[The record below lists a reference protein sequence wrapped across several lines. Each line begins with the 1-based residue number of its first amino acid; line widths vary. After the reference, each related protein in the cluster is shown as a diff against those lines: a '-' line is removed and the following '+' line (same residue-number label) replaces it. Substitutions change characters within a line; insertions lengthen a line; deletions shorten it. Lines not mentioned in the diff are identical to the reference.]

1 MPKPPSNP
9 PTPSR
14 TVRMRDVA
22 ERAGVGMMTVSRVL
36 NGTAQVRDETKE
48 RVYRAL
54 EELNYRPNLMAR
66 ALRGFGTRSIGVIVP
81 YLYDPFFASCAH
93 AISTVAKQHAYS
105 VLLATS
111 DENTETETE
120 QLRDLLRHRVE
131 GVIVIPA
138 SSDRTHLNDPEFIGT
153 PMVALDRPIPRPSA
167 QPAPATH
174 VDSVLV
180 ENEEGACLATEHL
193 IQHGH
198 RRIHFVGLTRKI
210 FTMDARVKGYVKA
223 MKGAGLDPECFF
235 DGHDESATLDFIRSA
250 RTHPNSPTAI
260 FAANGL
266 SARHALHA
274 LATLDIHI
282 PEDMAFIGFDDFELA
297 DILRPALTVV
307 RQPVQQAGE
316 QAAELL
322 FARLDAPHDADST
335 RPAQKRILPV
345 ELVLRRSCGCHP
357 A

>member
-1 MPKPPSNP
+1 
-9 PTPSR
+9 
-14 TVRMRDVA
+14 MRDVA

-54 EELNYRPNLMAR
+54 EELHYRPNLMAR
-66 ALRGFGTRSIGVIVP
+66 ALRGFGTRSIGVILP
-81 YLYDPFFASCAH
+81 YLFDPFFASCAH

-111 DENTETETE
+111 DENTETEAE
-120 QLRDLLRHRVE
+120 QVRDLLRRQVE
-131 GVIVIPA
+131 GIIVFPA
-138 SSDRTHLNDPEFIGT
+138 SNGDSHLTDPEFLGT
-153 PMVALDRPIPRPSA
+153 PMVAVDRPLTRPASRAGSRASARASARPSDGS
-167 QPAPATH
+167 APSAP

-180 ENEEGACLATEHL
+180 ENQQGATLATEHL

-198 RRIHFVGLTRKI
+198 RRVLYIGLNRRI
-210 FTMDARVKGYVKA
+210 FTMQSRVEGYMKA
-223 MKGAGLDPECFF
+223 MQTAGLEPECF
-235 DGHDESATLDFIRSA
+235 DEGHDEAATVDFVRSVRSRA
-250 RTHPNSPTAI
+250 NPPTAI

-266 SARHALHA
+266 STRHALHA
-274 LATLDIHI
+274 IASLDMRV
-282 PEDMAFIGFDDFELA
+282 PEEMAFIGFDDFDLA

-307 RQPVQQAGE
+307 RQPIQRVGE
-316 QAAELL
+316 ESAELL
-322 FARLDAPHDADST
+322 FARLDNPT
-335 RPAQKRILPV
+335 NGKPNRPAQRRTLPV